1 MKKTILIIAII
12 FSLGILFLVNMERN
26 LIINNEKD
34 VQTEYS
40 FKITEKENLNSV
52 LSEQKYYYTTD
63 YDKKY
68 ISVITCKSDT
78 AVMNQ
83 FLTKNGDVIELEM
96 PYDSTVVISLPAN
109 RTIAYGW
116 SLDNM
121 NDNSLLQL
129 YDYSWI
135 KIPGN
140 IIGTIKDGENYDRQ
154 NFYFKASAAG
164 NEDFTMR
171 YQNMSDQSMENED
184 CFEINFKITMQK

>member
-1 MKKTILIIAII
+1 
-12 FSLGILFLVNMERN
+12 MERN

-34 VQTEYS
+34 VQTDYS
-40 FKITEKENLNSV
+40 FKITEKDNLKSV
-52 LSEQKYYYTTD
+52 LSKQKYYYTTD
-63 YDKKY
+63 SDKKY

-121 NDNSLLQL
+121 NDNSLLQP

-135 KIPGN
+135 KITRN
-140 IIGTIKDGENYDRQ
+140 IIGIIKDGENYDRQ
-154 NFYFKASAAG
+154 NFYFKASGAG
-164 NEDFTMR
+164 NEDFTVR